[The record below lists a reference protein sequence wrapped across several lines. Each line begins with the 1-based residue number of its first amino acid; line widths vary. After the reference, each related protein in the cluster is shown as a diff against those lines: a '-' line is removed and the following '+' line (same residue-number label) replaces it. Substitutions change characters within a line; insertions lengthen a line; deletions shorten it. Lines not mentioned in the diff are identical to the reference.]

1 MSKNTDFGKVKV
13 GRLYIKPDS
22 CVVRVVRVNMALE
35 NVIVYNYHS
44 HTNEVVPFDL
54 AVESFGQ
61 AYKLADVARVVGKKS
76 ATIRKYEND
85 GLIPKAR
92 KITTNPEGRAQ
103 TRVYSQEDL
112 EQLVVFFEK
121 RRPAGRPSLNRG
133 NVYNR
138 EEVKNKLDQ
147 IKIKERLNG

>member
-1 MSKNTDFGKVKV
+1 MSKNTDFGKIKV
-13 GRLYIKPDS
+13 GKLYIKPDN
-22 CVVRVVRVNMALE
+22 CVVRVMGVNIALK

-44 HTNEVVPFDL
+44 HTNEVVPIDI
-54 AVESFGQ
+54 AADSFGQ
-61 AYKLADVARVVGKKS
+61 AYKLADAARVVGKKS
-76 ATIRKYEND
+76 ATIRKYENT

-112 EQLVVFFEK
+112 DQLVIFFER
-121 RRPAGRPSLNRG
+121 RRPAGRPSLYRSNAS
-133 NVYNR
+133 NK

-147 IKIKERLNG
+147 IKMKEKLNG